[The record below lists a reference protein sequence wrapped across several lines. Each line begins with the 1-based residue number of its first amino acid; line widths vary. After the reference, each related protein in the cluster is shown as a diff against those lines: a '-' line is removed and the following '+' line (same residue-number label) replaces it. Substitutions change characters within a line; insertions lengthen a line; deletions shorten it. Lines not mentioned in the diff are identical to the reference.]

1 VQLPLIK
8 GDAVFFNPALFHAAG
23 TNRTTDVHRM
33 ANLLQINS
41 PLGKC
46 LEAIDHERMVN
57 AVYPSLLKL
66 KASGATAQEVDN
78 AIGSAANGYAFPTN
92 LDRDQPLKGLTN
104 DAQVDVVRRAVA
116 DDWSADKVS
125 AELRDYAYRRLTH
138 GELPS

>member
-1 VQLPLIK
+1 
-8 GDAVFFNPALFHAAG
+8 
-23 TNRTTDVHRM
+23 TDVHRM

-41 PLGKC
+41 PFGKC

-66 KASGATAQEVDN
+66 KASGASAREVEN
-78 AIGSAANGYAFPTN
+78 SIGATANGYAFPTN

-116 DDWSADKVS
+116 EEWSSDDLKA
-125 AELRDYAYRRLTH
+125 ALREYANRRLTH
-138 GELPS
+138 GELTS